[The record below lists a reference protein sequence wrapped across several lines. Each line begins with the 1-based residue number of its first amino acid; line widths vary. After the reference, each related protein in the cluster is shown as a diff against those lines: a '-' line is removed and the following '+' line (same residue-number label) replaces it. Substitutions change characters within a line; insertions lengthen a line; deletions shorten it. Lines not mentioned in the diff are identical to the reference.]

1 MAYGAGLFV
10 AVGYNGKTATSPDG
24 ITWTARTN
32 DFGTSIILGVTYGA
46 GLFVAVGYDGKT
58 ATSPDGI
65 TWTARTNDFGTTTIY
80 SVAYGAGLF
89 VAVGYVGK
97 TATSRRLMTINYA
110 AIAGHNITSGATVKV
125 IASLNADYSTTDFQ
139 KVFAHSSEIMLEALD
154 TGVTD
159 YRYWRFSVNDA
170 ANPGGYIQIARL
182 YLGTHLQM
190 PPIRPALDLPLLSTT
205 IKEKSISGQSYGDRG
220 YIYRAPAFF
229 FPLIEQSERLAIE
242 EMFEE
247 VENVKP
253 VFLLVW
259 ESSLDKVGPLYCCL
273 VEPGLK
279 WRKLRE
285 GLLWELSLD
294 FEEEF

>member
-1 MAYGAGLFV
+1 MRILWENEIDKYTIV
-10 AVGYNGKTATSPDG
+10 ASTENGNYLAANLQDTRLSRYTRTTSPSSQ
-24 ITWTARTN
+24 TWDLDLAAAKPI
-32 DFGTSIILGVTYGA
+32 S
-46 GLFVAVGYDGKT
+46 
-58 ATSPDGI
+58 
-65 TWTARTNDFGTTTIY
+65 
-80 SVAYGAGLF
+80 
-89 VAVGYVGK
+89 
-97 TATSRRLMTINYA
+97 YA

-139 KVFAHSSEIMLEALD
+139 KEFAHSSEIMLEALD

-170 ANPGGYIQIARL
+170 ANPAGYIQIARL
-182 YLGTHLQM
+182 YLDTYLQM

-205 IKEKSISGQSYGDRG
+205 IKEKSISGQSYADRG

-259 ESSLDKVGPLYCCL
+259 ESSLDKVGPLYCSL
-273 VEPGLK
+273 IEAGLK
-279 WRKLRE
+279 WGKLRE